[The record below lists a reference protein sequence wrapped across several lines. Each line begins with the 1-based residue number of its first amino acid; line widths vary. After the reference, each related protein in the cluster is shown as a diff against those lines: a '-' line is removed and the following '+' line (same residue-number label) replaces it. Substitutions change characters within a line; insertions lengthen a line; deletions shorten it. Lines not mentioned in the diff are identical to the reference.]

1 MLKSLS
7 SNNRTAFDIVNI
19 VAGFGLL
26 LSPWLLGCAAETYA
40 AWNAWVVGTVIAVIA
55 AAALY
60 AFYEAEEW
68 VNLVAGI
75 WTVAA
80 PWVLGFSAVTAAM
93 WVHVVA
99 GIVVAV
105 LAAGNIWFSHTAHC
119 PPSHKMRR
127 LYKRGIDRRICC
139 P

>member
-7 SNNRTAFDIVNI
+7 SNNRTVFDIVNI
-19 VAGFGLL
+19 VAGLALL
-26 LSPWLLGCAAETYA
+26 LSPWLLGFATETYA
-40 AWNAWVVGTVIAVIA
+40 AWNAWIVGAALAVIA
-55 AAALY
+55 AVALY

-80 PWVLGFSAVTAAM
+80 PWVLGFSAMTAAM

-105 LAAGNIWFSHTAHC
+105 LAAGSIWFSHNHPLSTA
-119 PPSHKMRR
+119 
-127 LYKRGIDRRICC
+127 
-139 P
+139 

>member
-19 VAGFGLL
+19 VAGLGLL
-26 LSPWLLGCAAETYA
+26 LSPWLLGFATEAYA
-40 AWNAWVVGTVIAVIA
+40 AWNAWIVGAAIAVIA
-55 AAALY
+55 AAALC

-68 VNLVAGI
+68 INLVLGI

-80 PWVLGFSAVTAAM
+80 PWVLGFSVVTAAM

-105 LAAGNIWFSHTAHC
+105 LAAGNIWFSHNRPFPAA
-119 PPSHKMRR
+119 
-127 LYKRGIDRRICC
+127 
-139 P
+139 